1 MPSCGLVVCVLA
13 SVACA
18 EHRPRLHAGELPL
31 RLEISS
37 PAEVRQS
44 EPVPVTLRLTNT
56 SHQPITVYLM
66 GRPTA
71 FDIEVADEAG
81 NVVWRRLAGE
91 TVPAILGV
99 RTLAPGESLRFGESW
114 RQRDQAGRLV
124 PAGSYSVTGVLPT
137 DAEPIRSRPARLR
150 ILPAP

>member
-1 MPSCGLVVCVLA
+1 MVLCAIASLACVEGHPEYRM
-13 SVACA
+13 S
-18 EHRPRLHAGELPL
+18 RSPMQ
-31 RLEISS
+31 LEITV
-37 PAEVRQS
+37 PPEVKQAES
-44 EPVPVTLRLTNT
+44 VPVTLRLTNT

-71 FDIEVADEAG
+71 FDIEVADDAG

>member
-1 MPSCGLVVCVLA
+1 MVLCAIA
-13 SVACA
+13 SLAYA
-18 EHRPRLHAGELPL
+18 EGHPDYRTTRSPMQ
-31 RLEISS
+31 LEIAV
-37 PAEVRQS
+37 PPEVKQA
-44 EPVPVTLRLTNT
+44 EPVPFSLRLTNT

-137 DAEPIRSRPARLR
+137 DAEPIRSGPARLR